1 MSEPA
6 VIEAVFFDLDGT
18 LADTAPDL
26 GGALN
31 RVRREEGLP
40 HVPLHQLRP
49 VVSQGVRG
57 LLRVGFGLQ
66 PEDPAYPALQ
76 ERVLTHYEQA
86 ICAETVLFPGICE
99 LLDALEALGLPWG
112 IITNKRARYTEPL
125 VHALQLDERAVA
137 VVSGDTA
144 GVPKPAPDPMLYAC
158 RAAGVNPAN
167 CWYVGDDLRDVQAA
181 HAANMRAVAAAWGY
195 LGDGAPPEH
204 WQADALA
211 HSPMDISHLIGLDRH
226 PGR

>member
-1 MSEPA
+1 MLEA
-6 VIEAVFFDLDGT
+6 ATVEAVFFDLDGT

-31 RVRREEGLP
+31 RVRSEEGLS

-57 LLRVGFGLQ
+57 LLRIGFGLH
-66 PEDPAYPALQ
+66 PEDAAYAALQ

-86 ICAETVLFPGICE
+86 ICAETVLFPGVNE
-99 LLDALEALGLPWG
+99 LLERLEARGLPWG
-112 IITNKRARYTEPL
+112 IITNKRSRYTEPL
-125 VHALQLDERAVA
+125 VRALQLDERAVA

-144 GVPKPAPDPMLYAC
+144 GIPKPAPEPMLYAC
-158 RAAGVNPAN
+158 RAAGVNPEK

-181 HAANMRAVAAAWGY
+181 HAANMHAIAAAWGY
-195 LGDGAPPEH
+195 LGDGSPPEQ
-204 WQADALA
+204 WQADVLA
-211 HSPMDISHLIGLDRH
+211 HNPTDITRLIGLD
-226 PGR
+226 

>member
-1 MSEPA
+1 MLKMP
-6 VIEAVFFDLDGT
+6 EAIFFDLDGT

-31 RVRREEGLP
+31 RVRGEEGLEP
-40 HVPLHQLRP
+40 VPLALLRP

-57 LLRVGFGLQ
+57 LLKVGFALH
-66 PEDPAYPALQ
+66 PEDAAYPALQ
-76 ERVLTHYEQA
+76 ERVLEHYEQG
-86 ICAETVLFPGICE
+86 ICRDTVLFPGISE
-99 LLDALEALGLPWG
+99 LLASLEASGLPWG

-125 VHALQLDERAVA
+125 VHALQLKHRAVA

-144 GVPKPAPDPMLYAC
+144 GVPKPAPEPMLHAC
-158 RAAGVNPAN
+158 RVASVNPEN

-181 HAANMRAVAAAWGY
+181 HAANMRAIAAVWGY
-195 LGDGAPPEH
+195 LGDGAPPEQ

-211 HSPMDISHLIGLDRH
+211 HSPADIARVIGLD
-226 PGR
+226 